1 MALKVLPLS
10 VHQQAAEKLRR
21 AILSGLFKPGDR
33 LTEAS
38 LCERLG
44 VSRPLIREALRSLEA
59 EKLITIVP
67 NRGPI
72 VPIISWQ
79 EAQEI
84 YQVRAVLE
92 GEAAAS
98 FAKRAAP
105 ADIKTMREAL
115 KRFNTANKTGNV
127 FGRLNTTS
135 QFYEVILSGCGNRV
149 IQDILQGLV
158 ARITFLR
165 MRSMSKVGRA
175 TFSAREMKKILLA
188 VEAGDAKAARSAAVR
203 HVIQACEAARLMYSE
218 AALD

>member
-1 MALKVLPLS
+1 M
-10 VHQQAAEKLRR
+10 
-21 AILSGLFKPGDR
+21 
-33 LTEAS
+33 
-38 LCERLG
+38 
-44 VSRPLIREALRSLEA
+44 EA

-67 NRGPI
+67 NAALSFLLFRGKRPKKYI
-72 VPIISWQ
+72 K
-79 EAQEI
+79 
-84 YQVRAVLE
+84 VRAVLE

-98 FAKRAAP
+98 FAKRATA
-105 ADIKTMREAL
+105 ADIKAMREAL

-175 TFSAREMKKILLA
+175 AFSAREMKKILLA
-188 VEAGDAKAARSAAVR
+188 VQAGDAKAARSAAVQ

-218 AALD
+218 AASD

>member
-1 MALKVLPLS
+1 MALKVLPMS

-79 EAQEI
+79 DAQEI

-98 FAKRAAP
+98 FAKRATP

-115 KRFNTANKTGNV
+115 KRFNTADKTGNV

-158 ARITFLR
+158 ARITF
-165 MRSMSKVGRA
+165 
-175 TFSAREMKKILLA
+175 
-188 VEAGDAKAARSAAVR
+188 
-203 HVIQACEAARLMYSE
+203 
-218 AALD
+218 